1 MSADKN
7 LRMLS
12 MTDNRNDLVNKEMV
26 KVMDRLLITLPSATS
41 AGREV
46 RIGRLWGYVC
56 NLFRHKTFY

>member
-26 KVMDRLLITLPSATS
+26 KVMDRLVITLPSATL

-46 RIGRLWGYVC
+46 RIGRLWEYVC

>member
-1 MSADKN
+1 
-7 LRMLS
+7 

-26 KVMDRLLITLPSATS
+26 KVMDRLVITLPSATL

-46 RIGRLWGYVC
+46 RIGRLWEYVC